1 MEELAEASIEDTDG
15 AGLQPAIALRRPRG
29 QVRQERTTCYYRGFK
44 YTRAWASSRKIAYRC
59 SRFRTGCR
67 ATMAFT
73 IATMG
78 YSAVRSHTCRAAV
91 PAVGRLQD
99 VTTATM
105 NRADTL
111 AIEQIDLPARLIWEA
126 LRDEF
131 YGSGNGNVLPVPV
144 EIPEDIA
151 DDSDSDEP
159 LALEHA
165 SDSSLNEESNDD
177 EEEGTGFS
185 V

>member
-1 MEELAEASIEDTDG
+1 MELGSNPTSQSAAPEDKCVKSEPHATT
-15 AGLQPAIALRRPRG
+15 AVSSTPVPGLPRAKLHTAA
-29 QVRQERTTCYYRGFK
+29 QDFVP
-44 YTRAWASSRKIAYRC
+44 
-59 SRFRTGCR
+59 CR
-67 ATMAFT
+67 
-73 IATMG
+73 ATMG

-91 PAVGRLQD
+91 PAVSRLQD
-99 VTTATM
+99 VTTAMM

-111 AIEQIDLPARLIWEA
+111 AIEQVALPARLIWEA
-126 LRDEF
+126 LRYEF

-165 SDSSLNEESNDD
+165 PDSSLDEESNDD

>member
-1 MEELAEASIEDTDG
+1 MEQYGVEVWNV
-15 AGLQPAIALRRPRG
+15 AGLDNELIARTNNPLERFNRELNSRFPRPRPSMATFVG
-29 QVRQERTTCYYRGFK
+29 VTKTLSSEYVQRFADVPRRRVR
-44 YTRAWASSRKIAYRC
+44 RAPR
-59 SRFRTGCR
+59 
-67 ATMAFT
+67 
-73 IATMG
+73 
-78 YSAVRSHTCRAAV
+78 
-91 PAVGRLQD
+91 
-99 VTTATM
+99 
-105 NRADTL
+105 
-111 AIEQIDLPARLIWEA
+111 EQIQ
-126 LRDEF
+126 
-131 YGSGNGNVLPVPV
+131 LPVPV